1 VNEVPEYVD
10 LEAAKTASGLR
21 LLTVAG
27 VPSPWGE
34 ALKGICRVK
43 QIPHKIARIVP
54 GHADG
59 ELIRWT
65 AQSSL
70 PVAVYNDERPRSSWI
85 DQLYL
90 AERLGPEP
98 GLIPGAIAD
107 RIEMFGQSNELC
119 GENGLGWLRRLTL
132 LDISLARGD
141 QTGMAKALG
150 AKYGYSKLA
159 AESAPAKT
167 AEILRHLAARLAEQK
182 QRGSK
187 FLIGER
193 LSALDIY
200 WATFAALIDPLP
212 REVCTMPRGL
222 HALYGEIGP
231 VVKAALDPSLIA
243 HRDFIYREYLKLPL
257 EL

>member
-1 VNEVPEYVD
+1 MPEYID
-10 LEAAKTASGLR
+10 LEAAKSAPGLR

-34 ALKGICRVK
+34 ALKGICQVK
-43 QIPHKIARIVP
+43 KIPHKIARIVP
-54 GHADG
+54 GAADD
-59 ELIRWT
+59 ELMRWT

-70 PVAVYNDERPRSSWI
+70 PVAIYNGERPRSLWI

-90 AERLGPEP
+90 AERLAPEP
-98 GLIPGAIAD
+98 ALLPESIAD
-107 RIEMFGQSNELC
+107 RTEMVGLSNELC

-132 LDISLARGD
+132 LDISLAQGD
-141 QTGMAKALG
+141 KTGVAKALG
-150 AKYGYSKLA
+150 AKYGYSKSA

-167 AEILRHLAARLAEQK
+167 AEILRALGARLNQQK

-187 FLIGER
+187 FMIGSR
-193 LSALDIY
+193 LSALDLY
-200 WATFAALIDPLP
+200 WATFAAIVEPLP
-212 REVCTMPRGL
+212 RELCPMPRGL

-231 VVKAALDPSLIA
+231 VVKAALDPALIE
-243 HRDFIYREYLKLPL
+243 HRDFIYRAYLRLPV